1 MTKEVNDE
9 FTVLWQQMQDFKH
22 QELPELGK
30 RINTAAI
37 QQTEFRALQCYMRM
51 KEGSLESWEDFLDN
65 YRMLQRCL
73 LEHEAFWTWH
83 RERESRAMNDAY
95 ITLPCRPTHGVLCQ
109 AERQYFDCCQMNVM
123 GYYYVDRVSIV
134 LDPLKEV

>member
-37 QQTEFRALQCYMRM
+37 QRMEFHALQCYMRM
-51 KEGSLESWEDFLDN
+51 KEGGLESWEDFLDN
-65 YRMLQRCL
+65 YHMLQRCL

-83 RERESRAMNDAY
+83 RE
-95 ITLPCRPTHGVLCQ
+95 
-109 AERQYFDCCQMNVM
+109 
-123 GYYYVDRVSIV
+123 
-134 LDPLKEV
+134 